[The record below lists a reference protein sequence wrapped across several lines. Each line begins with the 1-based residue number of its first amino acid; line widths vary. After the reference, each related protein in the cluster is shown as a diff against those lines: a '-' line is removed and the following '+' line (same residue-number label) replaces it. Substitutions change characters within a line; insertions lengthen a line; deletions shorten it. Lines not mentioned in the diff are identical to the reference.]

1 MGLLDHLATRFLVSW
16 GTSALF
22 CIVAASIYIP
32 TTRVRGFPIL
42 HSLSDGHSAWCEVV
56 VVQPLS
62 RVWLCSHMDCST
74 PDFPVL
80 HHLPETT
87 QTHVHW
93 VSNAIQPSHPLSSPS
108 PPAFS
113 LPSIRVFSNESVL
126 CIRWPKLQHQPW
138 IFRIDFLQ
146 GRLVWSPC
154 SPRDSEESSQHH
166 SSEAPILWHSAFF
179 VVQFSHPYMTTRKT
193 IALTIWTFVNK
204 VMSLLFNTLSCGHNF
219 SSKEQSSFNFMAA
232 VTICSDFGAPK

>member
-32 TTRVRGFPIL
+32 THRVRGFPIL

-56 VVQPLS
+56 VVQSLS

-113 LPSIRVFSNESVL
+113 LPSIRIFCSASAL
-126 CIRWPKLQHQPW
+126 GIRWPEYW
-138 IFRIDFLQ
+138 
-146 GRLVWSPC
+146 
-154 SPRDSEESSQHH
+154 
-166 SSEAPILWHSAFF
+166 
-179 VVQFSHPYMTTRKT
+179 
-193 IALTIWTFVNK
+193 
-204 VMSLLFNTLSCGHNF
+204 NF
-219 SSKEQSSFNFMAA
+219 SFSNGSSNEYWGLISFKINWFDLLADSG
-232 VTICSDFGAPK
+232 VFFSTIG